1 VIEARDLE
9 ARARMAIK
17 QLSEEQIHTMSLEE
31 KDRWWLENVY
41 RGDMPQLTPR
51 SAMTGMALGGILSL
65 TNLYVGAKTG
75 WTLGVGITSVI
86 LSFALFKVFA
96 KAGLGKEM
104 SLLENNAMQSIA
116 TSAGYMT
123 SPLFSSLAAY
133 AMVTGKI
140 VPMHV
145 AFVWVILLALL
156 GVLFAFPMK
165 KRFINDEQHPFPEGM
180 AAGVVMDALHE
191 ADEKEGMFKAKLL
204 VYGGLLSGLVEL
216 FRSDKI
222 MRVVAG
228 MKALPAYYDQKIYEL
243 GMKPSILGTQL
254 KDLTIRFDTSIV
266 FIATGGLM
274 GIRTGVS
281 LLLGGVLNYF
291 LLAPFLIQKGIIL
304 PNAHGSIGFKEI
316 TLWALWGGVAC
327 MTTSSIYAFLA
338 KPKMIIA
345 AFAGM
350 FSTKQ
355 KSRDILEHIEL
366 PTKLSV
372 MGVPIIGAIVVAFGH
387 YYFEIE
393 WWLGII
399 AIPLVFVF
407 SLIAANAT
415 AITSITPTGALG
427 KLTQLTY
434 GVLAPGK
441 IVTNLMTASITA
453 EVAGNASNLLMD
465 IKPGYMLGG
474 KPRHQAMG
482 HVLGAF
488 AGAAVAIPVWYFFLI
503 DGDISRY
510 GTEQLPVPGALI
522 WKAVSEVLMKG
533 LGFLHPTARWAVVVG
548 AVIGL
553 ALEISKQVTK
563 GKFPLSA
570 VGLGLAFVL
579 PFFNTWTM
587 FLGSFAFWL
596 IERQAK
602 RYEATH
608 APKPRP
614 EEIVLKPAPARRKPW
629 FVLASENMET
639 VCAGV
644 IAGGAILGIGVTI
657 LELRIPDVAVLQS
670 IGPVVTNL
678 LAR

>member
-1 VIEARDLE
+1 
-9 ARARMAIK
+9 MAIK
-17 QLSEEQIHTMSLEE
+17 QLSEEQVHTMSLEE

-51 SAMTGMALGGILSL
+51 SALTGMALGGILSL

-145 AFVWVILLALL
+145 AFAWLVLLALL

-165 KRFINDEQHPFPEGM
+165 KRFINEEQHPFPEGM

-216 FRSDKI
+216 CRSEKI
-222 MRVVAG
+222 MRAVAG
-228 MKALPAYYDQKIYEL
+228 LKALPAYYDQKIYEL

-291 LLAPFLIQKGIIL
+291 ILAPFLIQKGIIL
-304 PNAHGSIGFKEI
+304 PNAHGGIGFKEI

-327 MTTSSIYAFLA
+327 MTTSSIYAFVA
-338 KPKMIIA
+338 KPKMIVA
-345 AFAGM
+345 AFAGL
-350 FSTKQ
+350 FSKKAKTK
-355 KSRDILEHIEL
+355 DVLEHIEL

-372 MGVPIIGAIVVAFGH
+372 IGVPILGGIIVVFGH

-474 KPRHQAMG
+474 KPRHQAIG
-482 HVLGAF
+482 HVLGIF
-488 AGAAVAIPVWYFFLI
+488 AGALVAIPVWYLFLI
-503 DGDISRY
+503 DGDITRY

-553 ALEISKQVTK
+553 LLEISKQVTK
-563 GKFPLSA
+563 GRFPLSA

-596 IERQAK
+596 IERRAK
-602 RYEATH
+602 QYEANKPVAVRA
-608 APKPRP
+608 AP
-614 EEIVLKPAPARRKPW
+614 LARKPW

-670 IGPVVTNL
+670 IGPVVTKL
-678 LAR
+678 LAK